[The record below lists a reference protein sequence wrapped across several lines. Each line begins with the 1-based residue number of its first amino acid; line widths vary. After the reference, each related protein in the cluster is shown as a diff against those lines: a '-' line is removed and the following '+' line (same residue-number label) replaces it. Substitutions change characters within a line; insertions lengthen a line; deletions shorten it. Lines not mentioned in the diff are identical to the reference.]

1 MTFAA
6 LAAYGWNDRWAALL
20 AEVDAPGAVPGRVV
34 RHDGVALGL
43 ALPDG
48 VRQVHFTRTL
58 DPAPAVGDWVVVA
71 EDAPVAVLPSD
82 VAADPTSPRSATGRS
97 NWRRTST
104 ACWSC
109 AGSTDPVRAGRI
121 DRFVTLAWDAGA
133 VPTVVLAKADLVDDA
148 AAIAEEV
155 AAAHPGLD
163 VVTASVLDDH
173 GIDAVRA
180 LVAGRTVV
188 LVGESGAGK
197 SSLTNALLG
206 DEVMAVREVRAG
218 DAKGRHT
225 TTTREAHP
233 LPGGGVLI
241 DTPGIRAVGLSADP
255 DAVAATYADI
265 DDLASGCRFSD
276 CGHDGRAGLRGRRGR
291 RGRPPGP
298 RAPRGLAGARARG
311 RRRRAAGRPAPAPGP
326 EPALRADRTRG
337 PAPQG
342 PRPLALL
349 RRQAGSRRRNDSS
362 SMPSSPT
369 SIERGV
375 DVGGRGAG
383 PAQHGH
389 RAPLLDLP
397 AGEPDGEAGRARHRS
412 VISTTSGATSG
423 IGS

>member
-58 DPAPAVGDWVVVA
+58 DPAPTVGDWVVVS
-71 EDAPVAVLPSD
+71 EGAPVAVLP
-82 VAADPTSPRSATGRS
+82 
-97 NWRRTST
+97 RTSLLT
-104 ACWSC
+104 RRAAFGDGTQQLAANVDGMLVVC
-109 AGSTDPVRAGRI
+109 GLDRPVRAGRI

-180 LVAGRTVV
+180 LAAGRTVV

-206 DEVMAVREVRAG
+206 DEVMAVREVARRRRQG
-218 DAKGRHT
+218 PPHDHDA
-225 TTTREAHP
+225 
-233 LPGGGVLI
+233 
-241 DTPGIRAVGLSADP
+241 
-255 DAVAATYADI
+255 
-265 DDLASGCRFSD
+265 
-276 CGHDGRAGLRGRRGR
+276 RG
-291 RGRPPGP
+291 PSP
-298 RAPRGLAGARARG
+298 AG
-311 RRRRAAGRPAPAPGP
+311 RRRPHRHTGHPRRGARRRP
-326 EPALRADRTRG
+326 RRRRG
-337 PAPQG
+337 H
-342 PRPLALL
+342 L
-349 RRQAGSRRRNDSS
+349 RRHRRPGLGLPVLGLR
-362 SMPSSPT
+362 P
-369 SIERGV
+369 RG
-375 DVGGRGAG
+375 
-383 PAQHGH
+383 
-389 RAPLLDLP
+389 
-397 AGEPDGEAGRARHRS
+397 
-412 VISTTSGATSG
+412 
-423 IGS
+423 